1 MSVDDRSRFIEET
14 IPRPDESRKHRTL
27 VLCFDGTHDEF
38 DEDNSNVVNFFRML
52 RKDSSEDQMVYYQA
66 GIGTYTMP
74 HIRGSLREK
83 WYKVKDAMLGV
94 HLDNHVM
101 GGYKFL
107 MQNYRIGDRIS
118 LFGFSRGA
126 YTVRVLASMLFKV
139 GLLAKDNQEQ
149 IAFAYRMFSRGDWEG
164 IIQCREFKKTFS
176 IDVHIDFIGLWDTVG
191 SIGFIRGDFKTL
203 STHVRCV
210 RHALALD
217 ERRVRFEPTF
227 FTLPTR
233 EELMMGLNWGEKAH
247 TSKPKKKKGE
257 TTQTI
262 EDKDY
267 DPRKFDLEEVWFAG
281 CHADVGGGSVTNNT
295 RNSLSR
301 IPLRW
306 MVRECFK
313 AKTGILFYK
322 DSFKSVGLDYNML
335 WSEVK
340 ERPPPVLEFSGAKPT
355 QNSSYEWVYPDN
367 SDFVNEE
374 EEDLADA
381 LSPKND
387 MLSLENSRFW
397 WILEFIPHR
406 IRCPGTADVVE
417 DFWTRKLSINR
428 KRGRFIPQQIQHGVK
443 VHRTV
448 KIRQQKH
455 IERSGKKYEP
465 KAILREGASVITV
478 D

>member
-1 MSVDDRSRFIEET
+1 
-14 IPRPDESRKHRTL
+14 
-27 VLCFDGTHDEF
+27 
-38 DEDNSNVVNFFRML
+38 
-52 RKDSSEDQMVYYQA
+52 
-66 GIGTYTMP
+66 
-74 HIRGSLREK
+74 
-83 WYKVKDAMLGV
+83 
-94 HLDNHVM
+94 M

-107 MQNYRIGDRIS
+107 MQNFNLDRIGDRIS
-118 LFGFSRGA
+118 LFGKDVYFLCLRWRDA
-126 YTVRVLASMLFKV
+126 FLTNFALALQDFPEAHV

-281 CHADVGGGSVTNNT
+281 CHAGMKNLNDRSEIRLTMFHLSCNPDVGGGSVTNNT

-322 DSFKSVGLDYNML
+322 DSFKNVGLDHAML
-335 WSEVK
+335 WPEVK
-340 ERPPPVLEFSGAKPT
+340 ARPPIAWDFSGAEPT
-355 QNSSYEWVYPDN
+355 PNSTYEWVYPDI

-374 EEDLADA
+374 DEDLADA
-381 LSPKND
+381 QTLKKD

-397 WILEFIPHR
+397 WILEFLPHR
-406 IRCPGTADVVE
+406 IRCPGTSDVVE

-448 KIRQQKH
+448 KIRQQKL